1 MQVTQ
6 QEEGVDEEVDIAAAQ
21 AEEGDEVTIAEI
33 EVEVEVVE
41 VIANLGREV
50 GWVTALTA
58 GQIETLHQAV
68 KVREVIYV
76 IIATNQAILLGTVPT
91 NH

>member
-33 EVEVEVVE
+33 EVEIVEVV
-41 VIANLGREV
+41 ANQGREV